1 MTSREQFEAWFLNQN
16 PKDFKNDFTL
26 QEIQSMRS
34 GDNYWDDYWDES
46 NNCFGGIQK
55 QWKAWQASREA
66 IEIVMPP
73 SVITT
78 EIGPAIS
85 HEKMIS
91 RLAVNGIKVKS

>member
-1 MTSREQFEAWFLNQN
+1 MNKLTAEKCREQFEEWFAEYAGQTVEWV
-16 PKDFKNDFTL
+16 KNKRVNDTHYKTGP
-26 QEIQSMRS
+26 EIN
-34 GDNYWDDYWDES
+34 GYW
-46 NNCFGGIQK
+46 F
-55 QWKAWQASREA
+55 AWQASREA

-85 HEKMIS
+85 HEKMNA